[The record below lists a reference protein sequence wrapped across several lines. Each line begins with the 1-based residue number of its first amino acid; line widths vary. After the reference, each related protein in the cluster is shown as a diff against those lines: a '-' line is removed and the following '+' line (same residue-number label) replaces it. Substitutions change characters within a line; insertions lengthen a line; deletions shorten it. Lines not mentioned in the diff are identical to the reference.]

1 VTTIVR
7 VKPIFYDLGTVHRYQ
22 LSHYTWEQVY
32 DPPEI
37 HALNDLREH
46 CYYKA
51 FVFLEQPTGSYI
63 VVLIHGPY
71 GQLSF
76 ASQGGDKWTWLPPN
90 AGYRDCT
97 FMDGLFYGLTSVGEI
112 DAFDLTSSTVTRK
125 VIMEKVKNYIYES
138 MYLIPAPWG
147 DLLQV
152 WRIVDN
158 RNDVDV
164 DDNNAPGIVN
174 DPQQDDDDPLDY
186 ATHEILVYKL
196 DMAVKEF
203 VKINSL
209 PHHMLFLGHN
219 HSFCLSAA
227 DHPQLEANHVY
238 YTDDHEELIRVSQSV
253 TRDIGV
259 INLEN
264 NRRKE
269 IVPQL
274 WSNWPC
280 PTWIVPNLTKMNLAF
295 IK

>member
-1 VTTIVR
+1 VITIVH

-97 FMDGLFYGLTSVGEI
+97 FMDGLLYGLTSVGEI

-125 VIMEKVKNYIYES
+125 VIMES
-138 MYLIPAPWG
+138 
-147 DLLQV
+147 
-152 WRIVDN
+152 
-158 RNDVDV
+158 
-164 DDNNAPGIVN
+164 
-174 DPQQDDDDPLDY
+174 
-186 ATHEILVYKL
+186 
-196 DMAVKEF
+196 
-203 VKINSL
+203 
-209 PHHMLFLGHN
+209 
-219 HSFCLSAA
+219 
-227 DHPQLEANHVY
+227 
-238 YTDDHEELIRVSQSV
+238 EELY
-253 TRDIGV
+253 
-259 INLEN
+259 L
-264 NRRKE
+264 
-269 IVPQL
+269 
-274 WSNWPC
+274 
-280 PTWIVPNLTKMNLAF
+280 
-295 IK
+295 